1 MTTDRSSTVEPF
13 VYEGRPQ
20 RIIFGAGR
28 LAEAPGVVRA
38 LGCSR
43 ALVLSTP
50 EQKDA
55 GERVVGILGDAA
67 AGLFAA
73 AVMHTP
79 VEVTERAVARYRELK
94 ADCVVSVGGGS
105 TTGLGKAIALR
116 TDAQQLVI
124 PT

>member
-1 MTTDRSSTVEPF
+1 MGAAKTVEPF

-28 LAEAPGVVRA
+28 LAEAPDVVRA
-38 LGCSR
+38 LGGSR

-55 GERVVGILGDAA
+55 GERVVGVLGDIAT
-67 AGLFAA
+67 GLFAG

-79 VEVTERAVARYRELK
+79 VEVTEHAVGLYKEVK
-94 ADCVVSVGGGS
+94 ADCVVAIGGGS
-105 TTGLGKAIALR
+105 TTGLGK
-116 TDAQQLVI
+116 
-124 PT
+124 